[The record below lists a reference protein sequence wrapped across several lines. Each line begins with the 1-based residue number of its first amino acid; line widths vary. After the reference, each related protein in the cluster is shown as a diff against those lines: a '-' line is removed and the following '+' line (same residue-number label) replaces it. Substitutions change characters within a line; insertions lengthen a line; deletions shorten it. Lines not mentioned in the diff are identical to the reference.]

1 MCKVEV
7 TIGRR
12 MERDL
17 ETMLNDVNHS
27 GRLLLHRR
35 MLPSFQRLLIDAH
48 GSEVNRS
55 HLTIAL
61 SAFG

>member
-1 MCKVEV
+1 
-7 TIGRR
+7 